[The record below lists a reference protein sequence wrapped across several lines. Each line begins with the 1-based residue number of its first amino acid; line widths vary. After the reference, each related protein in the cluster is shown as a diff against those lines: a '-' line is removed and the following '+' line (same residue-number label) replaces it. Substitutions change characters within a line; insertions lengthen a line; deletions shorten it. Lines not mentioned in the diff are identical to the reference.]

1 MKLPGDPASPLS
13 WLGDGL
19 TQCESHV
26 RQSPLCVLPSGCPQA
41 WFIIQESP
49 SPPNNDGSVA
59 ESLECEETGPAL
71 LGRPVPSNLPPGRC
85 LTLRGAPHGCHVRRF
100 HRPRRPTLE
109 PDDGRR
115 VRSDAGDRTVPRS
128 CDGPP
133 GVFRCHRTAAGT
145 PPVPVS
151 LTVVL
156 PDSLERGP
164 GPGLIRLGIAAIDL
178 ERRLRPPPLPLLVLS
193 QLVAPAHRV
202 GDRLQFLR
210 DILQDDLQKRR
221 LWRYLLGIFLLPYYN
236 IAARSPTCRTP
247 CCSVIASSAS
257 RGLASRAAA

>member
-1 MKLPGDPASPLS
+1 M
-13 WLGDGL
+13 
-19 TQCESHV
+19 CE
-26 RQSPLCVLPSGCPQA
+26 LCVLPIACPQA
-41 WFIIQESP
+41 CFIIQESP
-49 SPPNNDGSVA
+49 IPPNNDGSVA
-59 ESLECEETGPAL
+59 ESSECKETGPAL
-71 LGRPVPSNLPPGRC
+71 LGRPVPSHSLSGRC
-85 LTLRGAPHGCHVRRF
+85 LTLRRAPCGCLAHLS

-115 VRSDAGDRTVPRS
+115 ARSDAGDRTVPRS

-133 GVFRCHRTAAGT
+133 GVSRCHRTAAGT
-145 PPVPVS
+145 PAVPVS

-178 ERRLRPPPLPLLVLS
+178 ERRLRPLPLPLLVLS

-221 LWRYLLGIFLLPYYN
+221 LWRNLLGIFLLPYYN
-236 IAARSPTCRTP
+236 IAARSPTCRTA
-247 CCSVIASSAS
+247 SVQGA
-257 RGLASRAAA
+257 GRAC